1 MNRFDEHTLYCRSL
15 GHHIKFKYCR
25 TMAEGMPCSKIRD
38 CNFEQLPID
47 DFLKEHYT
55 YEEISAF
62 LKPPKNRVFSILE
75 IIDKVKKQ

>member
-1 MNRFDEHTLYCRSL
+1 
-15 GHHIKFKYCR
+15 
-25 TMAEGMPCSKIRD
+25 MAEGMPCSKIRD